1 MSVGKDNGH
10 LDSNGR
16 LQQGQKSPENYC
28 IGAEITEYNFCFRKS
43 KKLKIHFMKLYTK
56 EEEETKTKKLKKMV
70 KFSGKTHRG
79 CERPEAS
86 SCSRC

>member
-43 KKLKIHFMKLYTK
+43 KKLKIHLMKIIHK
-56 EEEETKTKKLKKMV
+56 RRRNQDQKIE
-70 KFSGKTHRG
+70 KFV
-79 CERPEAS
+79 
-86 SCSRC
+86 